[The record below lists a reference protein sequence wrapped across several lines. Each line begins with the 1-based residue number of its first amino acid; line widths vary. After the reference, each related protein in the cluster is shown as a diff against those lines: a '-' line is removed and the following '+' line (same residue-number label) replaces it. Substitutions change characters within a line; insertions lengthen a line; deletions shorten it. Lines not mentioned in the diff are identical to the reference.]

1 MPPITINVHR
11 SIRATNSQQSLF
23 EVIRLNALLYEFM
36 LAYQSCFALINYFYK
51 DMSISSYIK

>member
-1 MPPITINVHR
+1 MPLAGLWVGVISN
-11 SIRATNSQQSLF
+11 

-36 LAYQSCFALINYFYK
+36 LAYQSCFALINSFYK